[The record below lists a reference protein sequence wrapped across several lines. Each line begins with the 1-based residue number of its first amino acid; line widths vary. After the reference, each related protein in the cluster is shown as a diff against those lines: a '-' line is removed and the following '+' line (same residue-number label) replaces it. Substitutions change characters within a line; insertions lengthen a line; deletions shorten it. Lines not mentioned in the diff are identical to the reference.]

1 VTPEQL
7 AEFVKL
13 GLLISPVSMPSFTT
27 ASRGA
32 AVTYWRQS
40 MEGKLELSVG
50 TAITGGLS
58 VSVGSE
64 TARQQS
70 DSWGCEITWQQ
81 GDVNQFLQAFQALSA
96 NMPDLQAKLDKALA
110 GKE

>member
-1 VTPEQL
+1 
-7 AEFVKL
+7 
-13 GLLISPVSMPSFTT
+13 
-27 ASRGA
+27 
-32 AVTYWRQS
+32 